1 MGVGVPHMVSAPRR
15 RSPAKAP
22 APSMSLPWDGA
33 VVPGGPAA
41 KPAPGRSITAVTD
54 VLVSPDGHRVE
65 RILVRRTLDEPARE
79 MPRVKHGTCFVAD
92 CATVPEVA
100 QLVDLATL
108 VPEQRTKL

>member
-1 MGVGVPHMVSAPRR
+1 MVSAPRR

-22 APSMSLPWDGA
+22 ARSKSLPGTGRWSP
-33 VVPGGPAA
+33 PGWQPNQ
-41 KPAPGRSITAVTD
+41 PPGRKTFAVGE

-65 RILVRRTLDEPARE
+65 RILVRRRVDGPARE
-79 MPRVKHGTCFVAD
+79 MLRKHGTYFVVD

-108 VPEQRTKL
+108 VPEQRTRE